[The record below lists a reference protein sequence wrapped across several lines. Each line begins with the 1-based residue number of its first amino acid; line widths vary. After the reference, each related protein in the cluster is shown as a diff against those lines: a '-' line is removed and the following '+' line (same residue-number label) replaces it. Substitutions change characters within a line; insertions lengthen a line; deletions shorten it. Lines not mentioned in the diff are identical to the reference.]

1 MSARFLLVGLAAEMS
16 LHPLAGALRARG
28 VPVSAVDL
36 ADTAVDGS
44 VVPPGDGPLVLVTSQ
59 HLGMTGAVYDAHVG
73 LVTHYVSPQVL
84 RHQIGADLL
93 VYVPHDLAE
102 PVLPSE
108 VPLLSGL
115 DLYAAP
121 DDDCWWARAHVPT
134 VVTGWVGTAACVE
147 LRAPASAA
155 ADRGVLFLT
164 QLMWLIQQGGAEF
177 VLSRLERTLAT
188 GVAVKLPL
196 WPGTAPISEALVEAG
211 VEVLDPHLSASGLI
225 RQTPLVLT
233 NGPSSV
239 LAEAAYAGHRPVCV
253 LPEDGDREFA
263 GQLAGLDLVLCRD
276 ADIET
281 AVQAAGVVRPASRDF
296 DVDLFLR
303 AVDARLR
310 GGHL

>member
-1 MSARFLLVGLAAEMS
+1 MTARFLLVGLAAEMS
-16 LHPLAGALRARG
+16 LHPLAAALRARG
-28 VPVSAVDL
+28 LPVSAVDL
-36 ADTAVDGS
+36 ADRAVDGT

-73 LVTHYVSPQVL
+73 LATHYVSPQVL
-84 RHQIGADLL
+84 RHQVGADLL

-102 PVLPSE
+102 PILPSE

-115 DLYAAP
+115 DLFAAP

-134 VVTGWVGTAACVE
+134 VVTGWVGTAAR
-147 LRAPASAA
+147 LDASADVVA
-155 ADRGVLFLT
+155 AAHRGVLFLT
-164 QLMWLIQQGGAEF
+164 QLMWLMQQGGAPF
-177 VLSRLERTLAT
+177 VLSRWERTLAT

-196 WPGTAPISEALVEAG
+196 WPGTATLSDALVGAG
-211 VEVLDPHLSASGLI
+211 VAVLDPRLSASGLI
-225 RQTPLVLT
+225 RHAPLVLT

-276 ADIET
+276 ADVES
-281 AVQAAGVVRPASRDF
+281 AMGSAGVVRAPSPDF
-296 DVDLFLR
+296 DVDLFLS

-310 GGHL
+310 GERL